1 MFPGAVWPKQGALML
16 VVMADTEVTTSFSAV
31 NLSALSISLF
41 EFQYADVADDLDTTG
56 RGDGLA

>member
-1 MFPGAVWPKQGALML
+1 ML